1 MYVQVCP
8 TYYSTS
14 YYNDLY
20 YFPHILE
27 YSLTTHMQYVGQLNT
42 FSYAVLSPYTLQ
54 TLSLLA
60 SLKFVWNIILFS
72 VG

>member
-1 MYVQVCP
+1 MFRYAQHITALVTIM
-8 TYYSTS
+8 TYITFPIYSNT
-14 YYNDLY
+14 
-20 YFPHILE
+20 H
-27 YSLTTHMQYVGQLNT
+27 LTTHMQYVGQLNT

-60 SLKFVWNIILFS
+60 SLKFGWNIILFS